1 MPSSTSGSSWCR
13 ARQKRGRWV
22 LGATD
27 PRALHGPSW
36 LSFLLPPED
45 EEEEEED
52 SLHMARGCSSHA
64 GREQSKGS
72 PCSPTAAAPRGEGV
86 RGGPCWD
93 PAASLGHLPPVSPSS
108 PRGGV
113 ITGASGEMTCR
124 SALAEKGLSIL

>member
-1 MPSSTSGSSWCR
+1 MLR
-13 ARQKRGRWV
+13 
-22 LGATD
+22 ATD

-45 EEEEEED
+45 EDDDEEEED

-64 GREQSKGS
+64 GAQAGS
-72 PCSPTAAAPRGEGV
+72 RARGTRAAPLQQHRGE
-86 RGGPCWD
+86 RGSEGD
-93 PAASLGHLPPVSPSS
+93 PAGTPLPPSGTSPPVSPSS